1 MEGRNKILEF
11 FIILINR
18 FFGGQL
24 IFQGLIESFIAN
36 NIKII
41 IFFK

>member
-24 IFQGLIESFIAN
+24 LSQGLIESFITI

-41 IFFK
+41 FFFK